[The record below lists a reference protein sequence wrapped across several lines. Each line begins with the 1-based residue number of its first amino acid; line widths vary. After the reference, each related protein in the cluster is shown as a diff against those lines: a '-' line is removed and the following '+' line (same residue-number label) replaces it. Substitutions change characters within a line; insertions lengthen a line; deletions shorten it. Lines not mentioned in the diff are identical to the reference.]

1 MKGSRLLLTIFSL
14 LLFAFVTGNLLQTA
28 SAHAVD
34 RGSALPEAI
43 THQLAPNSGNVTYHG
58 GPVMH
63 GTTHLY
69 AIFWEPAGSY
79 VSPKYNSLILR
90 YFSDVGGSP
99 LYHNNRQYT
108 NQQGKA
114 PRTAVLA
121 GSWIDTAVYP
131 SNPVQDADIQHEVT
145 HAQQV
150 NGWVSTLHAIFFVF
164 TAKNEVTCGPYGC
177 SFSGN
182 CAYHDFFGSHPATI
196 YADMPY
202 AGSDK
207 SNCGAPT
214 SPNHDVDADREIT
227 LIDHEQ
233 MEAATDP
240 LYTAWYSSYYNGGE
254 IGDKCYGVYGTIH
267 QNGANVVW
275 NGHPYIVQEEWDNAK
290 SGCVLKGP

>member
-1 MKGSRLLLTIFSL
+1 MKRTSL
-14 LLFAFVTGNLLQTA
+14 LLSLFSFLLLAFVIGNLLQ
-28 SAHAVD
+28 SVHAHAATGGHVLQ
-34 RGSALPEAI
+34 REFNF
-43 THQLAPNSGNVTYHG
+43 QVNPNSGNMTYHG

-63 GTTHLY
+63 GTAHLY
-69 AIFWEPAGSY
+69 AIFWEPTGSY
-79 VSPKYNSLILR
+79 VSPMYNSLILR
-90 YFSDVGGSP
+90 YFSDVGSSP
-99 LYHNNRQYT
+99 LYHNNSQYHNSHGT
-108 NQQGKA
+108 SPHN
-114 PRTAVLA
+114 AVLA
-121 GSWIDTAVYP
+121 GSWVDTAAYP
-131 SNPVQDADIQHEVT
+131 SNPVQDSDIQNEVT

-150 NGWVSTLHAIFFVF
+150 NGWASSIQAIFFVF

-202 AGSDK
+202 AGSDQ
-207 SNCGAPT
+207 SGCGAPT

-254 IGDKCYGVYGTIH
+254 IGDKCYGVYGNINK
-267 QNGANVVW
+267 NGANVIW

-290 SGCVLKGP
+290 SGCVLKGS